1 MTRAW
6 LSLLAPLVLAACAAE
21 EEPVA
26 NRFDRTNAELENK
39 ARVLEAEVANQ
50 VSAVDAQMQNEIDA
64 FANAAALNAT
74 AEANQTNSAR

>member
-1 MTRAW
+1 MRTLLLT
-6 LSLLAPLVLAACAAE
+6 LSAALLAACTAE

-26 NRFDRTNAELENK
+26 NRFDRTNAELETK
-39 ARVLEAEVANQ
+39 ARALEAEVSNQ

-74 AEANQTNSAR
+74 AEANQTNSIR